1 METTSSSGQGF
12 YGLGIAPNIL
22 TILEKLGFKTPTP
35 IQEKSIPAG
44 IEGKDVMG
52 LAQTGTGK
60 TLAFGIPL
68 IQAAL
73 SGKHGLIILPTREL
87 ALQVQET
94 INKVG
99 GPLGIRTAL
108 LVGGESNYR
117 QVQAIHRLPQ
127 IIIGTP
133 GRIMDHMQQKT
144 LNLSKTN
151 MLVLDEADRML
162 DMGFAPQLKRIM
174 TGVPRE
180 RQTMLFSATMPQ
192 SILTLA
198 QSYMKLPLR
207 IEIAPSGTT
216 IDKIT
221 QELYFISKTDKSRLL
236 EKLLYEYRGSV
247 LVFSRTKHGAKKIA
261 ASVRSLGHTAA
272 ELHANRS
279 LGQRREALDGFR
291 NGKYRVLVATDIAAR
306 GIDVKGIELVINYDL
321 PDNAEDYVHRIG
333 RTGRAGA
340 TGHAISFATPDQRSD
355 VFGIER
361 LTRTKLPLSKTPEL
375 PPARAEAYVPREVTS
390 YRRGAAGGT
399 SHSYSSHGSSAHGAR
414 PSYSGGGSSS
424 PARRPAFNRPAYGS
438 AKPSYGAG
446 AARPAFGGGASRPAY
461 GPRPAGASH
470 SAYASRP
477 AASGGAPARRPF
489 HKPGSFGGSRRPG
502 AGSSRYPK
510 R

>member
-1 METTSSSGQGF
+1 METSSSSGQGF

-22 TILEKLGFKTPTP
+22 NILDKLGFKTPTP
-35 IQEKSIPAG
+35 IQEKAIPVG

-73 SGKHGLIILPTREL
+73 AGKHGLIILPTREL

-144 LNLSKTN
+144 LNLNKTN

-174 TGVPRE
+174 VGIPRE

-192 SILTLA
+192 GILSLA

-207 IEIAPSGTT
+207 IEIAPSGTA
-216 IDKIT
+216 IEKIT
-221 QELYFISKTDKSRLL
+221 QELYFISKPDKSRLL
-236 EKLLYEYRGSV
+236 EKLLYDYRGSV

-261 ASVRSLGHTAA
+261 ASVRALGHTAA

-279 LGQRREALDGFR
+279 LSQRREALDGFK

-340 TGHAISFATPDQRSD
+340 AGHAISFATPDQRGD
-355 VFGIER
+355 IYGIER
-361 LTRTKLPLSKTPEL
+361 LMRTKLPLSKTPEL
-375 PPARAEAYVPREVTS
+375 PPARAEQYIPREPFTP
-390 YRRGAAGGT
+390 YRGRGGAGAAS
-399 SHSYSSHGSSAHGAR
+399 SHSSTSSYGAR
-414 PSYSGGGSSS
+414 APRSGGVSSS
-424 PARRPAFNRPAYGS
+424 RRPAFNRPAYGS
-438 AKPSYGAG
+438 SKPSYGAS
-446 AARPAFGGGASRPAY
+446 ASRPAFN
-461 GPRPAGASH
+461 GPRPVGASH
-470 SAYASRP
+470 SAYSSRP
-477 AASGGAPARRPF
+477 ASSGSAPARRPF
-489 HKPGSFGGSRRPG
+489 HKPGGFGGSRRPRS
-502 AGSSRYPK
+502 GSSSTSRYPK